1 MVATFF
7 ALSQLS
13 HHFLIVILGRYFG
26 CLWFLFFFVT
36 LGWTYA
42 GSEEEMRVVQQGRKN
57 TRNFPR
63 KSTAEVAGMGSLQTD
78 VKKLQKITSRKRKN
92 VSVHE
97 ESEDNM

>member
-1 MVATFF
+1 LEDILVASGF
-7 ALSQLS
+7 
-13 HHFLIVILGRYFG
+13 
-26 CLWFLFFFVT
+26 CFFVT

-42 GSEEEMRVVQQGRKN
+42 ESEEEMRVVQQGRKN

-78 VKKLQKITSRKRKN
+78 VKKLQKTTSRKRKN